1 MTVINAN
8 SDKVPRNPRASQG
21 VRRKTPGVQDIIGK
35 TRMTH
40 PFIIPQKD
48 PKHQPSVQ
56 EANTEKPRK
65 AKVFFDPGG
74 GQGAGSKFILVP
86 IFYLGTGRGM
96 DTIWTDGLVKI
107 SYPKTPRVNPGEK
120 DTTIFFW
127 GGSQRHSKTMS
138 PGTHKNT
145 FSQIITKALK
155 D

>member
-1 MTVINAN
+1 
-8 SDKVPRNPRASQG
+8 
-21 VRRKTPGVQDIIGK
+21 
-35 TRMTH
+35 MTH
-40 PFIIPQKD
+40 PFMVPQQD

-56 EANTEKPRK
+56 DANTGKPRK
-65 AKVFFDPGG
+65 DKEDQGFFDPGG
-74 GQGAGSKFILVP
+74 GQGAGSKFISVP
-86 IFYLGTGRGM
+86 MFYLGTGRGM
-96 DTIWTDGLVKI
+96 DTIWTDGLPKI
-107 SYPKTPRVNPGEK
+107 FHPKTPRVNPGEK